1 MQSIVNGF
9 PQFQDFTYLKSK
21 YYGTTATQAFKPH
34 TDINVQSGTVGD
46 SIQVDSDTVGLLT
59 IVRDGAVLM
68 VEEGFELIAPNVVR
82 LYPGLL
88 ATESIEF
95 KFLTGVSGVL
105 NYIPVAPPV
114 PSSDGYDQTV
124 TEALV
129 FTDNSELPV
138 GAFPP
143 TVVAS
148 KTRIT
153 TQFEIDAGRLD
164 VYLNGRR
171 AGAHSG
177 LWSIIDQNTI
187 ELNDDYSTVKM
198 QVEIVKHIV
207 GL

>member
-1 MQSIVNGF
+1 MQSIVKGF
-9 PQFQDFTYLKSK
+9 PQFQDFTYLNSK
-21 YYGTTATQAFKPH
+21 YYGTTATQAVKTH
-34 TDINVQSGTVGD
+34 TDVNVQSGTVGD
-46 SIQVDSDTVGLLT
+46 PIQVDSDTVGLLT
-59 IVRDGAVLM
+59 VVRDGAVLM
-68 VEEGFELIAPNVVR
+68 VEEGFEIIAPNVLR

-88 ATESIEF
+88 ATESVEF

-114 PSSDGYDQTV
+114 PSADGYDQTV
-124 TEALV
+124 SEALV
-129 FTDNSELPV
+129 YTDNSQLPV

-143 TVVAS
+143 TLVAG

-164 VYLNGRR
+164 IYINGRR

-177 LWSIIDQNTI
+177 VWSIIDQNTI
-187 ELNDDYSTVKM
+187 ELNDNYSTVTM
-198 QVEIVKHIV
+198 QVEIVKQIV